1 MATHPTPGTVHRPKW
16 HRAILWA
23 GGLATG
29 VVIVL
34 ASLAAW
40 YLHRAEPILREA
52 LIDEMQSRFH
62 GRVDLPTLTTSLAD
76 GFQVEGRGLQIWL
89 PAPPPGDDPSAVW
102 FHQPWITVDK
112 LTFHANWRMTPGQPI
127 EIALIRLSGVHV
139 LLPPKAD
146 RPRLT
151 ASAQPAPP
159 APEPPS
165 AASQA
170 RTALTGLLHPPK
182 VIVRRIE
189 CADLDLVIAR
199 GPSAGK
205 PSAAVLANASAHP
218 EKPPLDF
225 QFRDLALTP
234 IGDGSLAFV
243 VDMIN
248 PRPIGAV
255 HATGQLGPWSSTEP
269 PTDPAAGPATH
280 HFDPGALPVTGNF
293 TFAKADLSSISGI
306 SGHLEARGQFQGI
319 LRRLAVT
326 GDSETPDFR
335 LARADVGPGVPLT
348 THFQASVDGT
358 NGNTTLDH
366 VEATLGHSHLIANG
380 LIQRAIDA
388 GTGLHG
394 HDIALEVTVDRG
406 RIEDFLHVSIAEQP
420 LMTGNL
426 TLTAHFHL
434 RPNPDT
440 QQLPVLQRLE
450 LSGLAQA
457 DSVLFTS
464 DKIQADI
471 RQISLR
477 GQGQPGQLKSTDPS
491 SSASAINTAITTHFT
506 LDNGQLSVPDL
517 AAHVPGAEIDVH
529 GTYTLAGG
537 ALNFDGDAKMQAPLS
552 KMVGGWKGMLLK
564 PADRFLRKNGA
575 ATDVPVHLTGTR
587 AQPTFGVDWDRIG
600 KND

>member
-1 MATHPTPGTVHRPKW
+1 MQMANNPTSGTAPRPKW

-23 GGLATG
+23 GGFATCA
-29 VVIVL
+29 VIAL

-52 LIDEMQSRFH
+52 LIAELQSRFH

-89 PAPPPGDDPSAVW
+89 PAPAPGDDPSAVW

-112 LTFHANWRMTPGQPI
+112 LTFHANWRMAPGQPI
-127 EIALIRLSGVHV
+127 EIALIRISGVHV

-146 RPRLT
+146 RPKFT
-151 ASAQPAPP
+151 TTQTAPP
-159 APEPPS
+159 IPAVPS
-165 AASQA
+165 AASEA
-170 RTALTGLLHPPK
+170 RSALTGLLRPPK

-205 PSAAVLANASAHP
+205 PSAAVPANAP
-218 EKPPLDF
+218 TPVEKPPLDF
-225 QFRDLALTP
+225 QFRDLSLTP

-248 PRPIGAV
+248 PRPIGTV
-255 HATGQLGPWSSTEP
+255 HATGQLGPWSNTEP
-269 PTDPAAGPATH
+269 AADSNTPR
-280 HFDPGALPVTGNF
+280 HFDPGALPVSGNF

-306 SGHLEARGQFQGI
+306 SGHLEALGQFQGI

-326 GDSETPDFR
+326 GDTETPDFR

-358 NGNTTLDH
+358 DGNTTLDQ
-366 VEATLGHSHLIANG
+366 VDATLGQSHLIAHG

-388 GTGLHG
+388 GTGIHG
-394 HDIALEVTVDRG
+394 HDIALEVTVDHG

-426 TLTAHFHL
+426 TLTTHFHL
-434 RPNPDT
+434 RPSPEA
-440 QQLPVLQRLE
+440 QQLPVLERLD
-450 LSGLAQA
+450 LSGFAQA
-457 DSVLFTS
+457 DSVHFTS
-464 DKIQADI
+464 EKIQSDI

-477 GQGQPGQLKSTDPS
+477 GQGQPGQLKSKDD
-491 SSASAINTAITTHFT
+491 ANINTAITAHFT
-506 LDNGQLSVPDL
+506 LSAGQVTVPDL
-517 AAHVPGAEIDVH
+517 AASVPGAEIDVH
-529 GTYTLAGG
+529 GTYALGAGT
-537 ALNFDGDAKMQAPLS
+537 LNFDGDAKMQSSLS

-587 AQPTFGVDWDRIG
+587 AHPTFGVDWDRIG
-600 KND
+600 KTD